1 MFPKR
6 CGKPVKTTLPR
17 TLLTSPPTSPL
28 YFLLLPFCLC
38 LLPPAS
44 CLLPPALYFTR
55 SCASNSGKL
64 LFRWTSVSASLRAQ
78 TIDCLPP
85 EGRTAPGVDCL
96 PPPTPR
102 GTNWLR
108 SADSADHFP
117 AAAGPRAAAALLRR
131 SGTFEASVSL
141 QTTSA
146 GFCKVAN
153 PTSLKFLQ
161 DEAEFSPKSLQS
173 ASENQY

>member
-1 MFPKR
+1 MLVCFIFLYSLASLLHFFVFPASPLLHV
-6 CGKPVKTTLPR
+6 CF
-17 TLLTSPPTSPL
+17 TLLK
-28 YFLLLPFCLC
+28 
-38 LLPPAS
+38 PA
-44 CLLPPALYFTR
+44 PALYFTR